1 MGMLKS
7 LKATPVSAAL
17 TSRTADHRSISC
29 SSIDFFEPVRS
40 FATCDYGTLP
50 KLVEPPEAASR
61 VNGSPWGPL
70 SAQGVEHERSGL
82 LRSDLTA
89 SWSLGAVRWARR
101 VARACE

>member
-17 TSRTADHRSISC
+17 TSRTGDHRSISG

-40 FATCDYGTLP
+40 FATCEYGTLP

-61 VNGSPWGPL
+61 VNGSPWGRL
-70 SAQGVEHERSGL
+70 RAQGVEHERSGL
-82 LRSDLTA
+82 LRPVLTA
-89 SWSLGAVRWARR
+89 AWSLDPVRSA
-101 VARACE
+101 